1 MNRLTEKQMK
11 ELQEYVYENTDVFFN
26 QSRAFIAKTA
36 TKDLRFKVNTN
47 NVIRAQKRAGI
58 TSIGAGRP
66 SNSPSKEESPLDVQV
81 GADHYKKMKIQP
93 VVFIEANGLSF
104 LEGCI
109 VKRICRWKSKDG
121 IQDLEKIKHE
131 VDLLIELSK

>member
-1 MNRLTEKQMK
+1 MNRLTEKQM
-11 ELQEYVYENTDVFFN
+11 ETLQDYISLNSVAFKGC
-26 QSRAFIAKTA
+26 SRAYIAKTA
-36 TKDLRFKVNTN
+36 TKDLKFKVNTN
-47 NVIRAQKRAGI
+47 NIIRAQKRAGI
-58 TSIGAGRP
+58 TSMGAGRP